1 MNTLFSS
8 KILLSFFLFFFVSL
22 DCILCADKMLYQD
35 GLENYSQLPLPG
47 VVGPESIAFDCN
59 GEGPYVSVSDGRIL
73 KWKGAKLGWIEF
85 SVSPPQRQDINSL
98 TLARAHM
105 HACAVHFALYL
116 PFYVYQYFI
125 CRKSSDS
132 VSDSS
137 SSHKS
142 PKTCT
147 KMITNRTS
155 RPGRYSNSLQEPGLN
170 LASLSNHPPSPRMR
184 DRHVCDDS
192 TNTELEPVC
201 GRPLGIKFNPA
212 TCDLYI
218 ADAYYGLLVV
228 GPEGGVATQ
237 LAASAEGVP
246 FRFTNALDIDSKTGV
261 VYFTDS
267 SIYFQRRE
275 YLLAIIT
282 ADKTG
287 RLMKY
292 DPKSKKVT
300 VLLKGLA
307 FPNGVAVSKDSSF
320 ILVAE
325 SFTMRILKFYLV
337 GSEIHGQETFIQ
349 LGRFPDNIKRTANGE
364 FWVALNTGRGKIRR
378 LDSTEQQET
387 ATDWFVDDPVAVRL
401 TSGGKVV
408 RVLDGNGGNALDS
421 VSEVEDYSGLL
432 WIGSSIKPYVGYIKN
447 KK

>member
-1 MNTLFSS
+1 
-8 KILLSFFLFFFVSL
+8 
-22 DCILCADKMLYQD
+22 MLYQD
-35 GLENYSQLPLPG
+35 GLENYSQLALPG

-73 KWKGAKLGWIEF
+73 KWQGAKLGWIEF
-85 SVSPPQRQDINSL
+85 SVSSPQRQDI
-98 TLARAHM
+98 
-105 HACAVHFALYL
+105 
-116 PFYVYQYFI
+116 Q
-125 CRKSSDS
+125 
-132 VSDSS
+132 
-137 SSHKS
+137 
-142 PKTCT
+142 
-147 KMITNRTS
+147 
-155 RPGRYSNSLQEPGLN
+155 
-170 LASLSNHPPSPRMR
+170 
-184 DRHVCDDS
+184 HVCDDS
-192 TNTELEPVC
+192 TSTGLEPVC

-275 YLLAIIT
+275 YLLAIIN

-292 DPKSKKVT
+292 DPNSKKVT
-300 VLLKGLA
+300 VLLTGLA
-307 FPNGVAVSKDSSF
+307 FPNGVALSKDNSF

-337 GSEIHGQETFIQ
+337 GSEIHGQETFSQ
-349 LGRFPDNIKRTANGE
+349 LGRFPDNIKRTASGE

-378 LDSTEQQET
+378 LDSTEPQQET
-387 ATDWFVDDPVAVRL
+387 AIDWLVDDPVAVRL

-421 VSEVEDYSGLL
+421 VSEVEEYSGLL
-432 WIGSSIKPYVGYIKN
+432 WLGSSTKPYVGYIKN

>member
-1 MNTLFSS
+1 MNTLFPS
-8 KILLSFFLFFFVSL
+8 KILFSSFLFFFVSL
-22 DCILCADKMLYQD
+22 DCTLCTDKMLYQD
-35 GLENYSQLPLPG
+35 GLENYSQLALHG

-59 GEGPYVSVSDGRIL
+59 GQGPYVSVSDGRIL
-73 KWKGAKLGWIEF
+73 KWQGAKLGWIEF
-85 SVSPPQRQDINSL
+85 SVSSPQRQDI
-98 TLARAHM
+98 
-105 HACAVHFALYL
+105 
-116 PFYVYQYFI
+116 Q
-125 CRKSSDS
+125 
-132 VSDSS
+132 
-137 SSHKS
+137 
-142 PKTCT
+142 
-147 KMITNRTS
+147 
-155 RPGRYSNSLQEPGLN
+155 
-170 LASLSNHPPSPRMR
+170 
-184 DRHVCDDS
+184 HVCDDS
-192 TNTELEPVC
+192 TSTGLEPVC

-275 YLLAIIT
+275 YLLAILN

-292 DPKSKKVT
+292 DPNSKKVT

-307 FPNGVAVSKDSSF
+307 FPNGVALSKDNSF

-325 SFTMRILKFYLV
+325 SLTMRILKLYLV
-337 GSEIHGQETFIQ
+337 GSEIHGQETFTQ
-349 LGRFPDNIKRTANGE
+349 LGRFPDNIKRTASGE

-378 LDSTEQQET
+378 LDSTEPQQET
-387 ATDWFVDDPVAVRL
+387 AIDWLVDDPVAVRL

-408 RVLDGNGGNALDS
+408 RVLDGN
-421 VSEVEDYSGLL
+421 EYSGLL
-432 WIGSSIKPYVGYIKN
+432 WLGSSMKPYVGYIKN

>member
-8 KILLSFFLFFFVSL
+8 RILFPCFLFFFVSL
-22 DCILCADKMLYQD
+22 DCISCTDKMLYQD
-35 GLENYSQLPLPG
+35 GLENYFQLALPA

-59 GEGPYVSVSDGRIL
+59 GKGPYVSVSDGRIL
-73 KWKGAKLGWIEF
+73 KWQGAKLGWIEF
-85 SVSPPQRQDINSL
+85 SVSSPQ
-98 TLARAHM
+98 
-105 HACAVHFALYL
+105 
-116 PFYVYQYFI
+116 
-125 CRKSSDS
+125 
-132 VSDSS
+132 
-137 SSHKS
+137 
-142 PKTCT
+142 
-147 KMITNRTS
+147 
-155 RPGRYSNSLQEPGLN
+155 
-170 LASLSNHPPSPRMR
+170 R
-184 DRHVCDDS
+184 DRHMCDGS
-192 TNTELEPVC
+192 TNTKLEPVC
-201 GRPLGIKFNPA
+201 GRPLGLKFNSA

-246 FRFTNALDIDSKTGV
+246 FRFMNALDVDSRTGV

-275 YLLAIIT
+275 YLLAIIN

-292 DPKSKKVT
+292 DPNSKKVT

-307 FPNGVAVSKDSSF
+307 FPNGVALSKDNSF
-320 ILVAE
+320 VLVAE

-378 LDSTEQQET
+378 LDSTKLQQET
-387 ATDWFVDDPVAVRL
+387 SIDWFVDDPVAVRL
-401 TSGGKVV
+401 TSGGKVLT
-408 RVLDGNGGNALDS
+408 VLDGNGGNALDS
-421 VSEVEDYSGLL
+421 VSEVEEYSGLL
-432 WIGSSIKPYVGYIKN
+432 WLGSSMKPYVGYIKN